1 MFIPIEEKGH
11 SIFMKYFTFLKRII
25 TFKKYPL
32 FRTVNF
38 RQLLLNI
45 FIISLLVALPNI
57 IALFQT
63 VQATSEIASIE
74 SEVPDFEIIN
84 GEYIGKTDTISINDR
99 KILFTED
106 YKTNDMPGIEE
117 DVFLGFLKDGIYI
130 KDVQDSGL
138 DYSYIGQV
146 SNDEEL
152 KTFID
157 QQTSSLYF
165 YVMVYSVLYLAL
177 IIFFTVLLMS
187 AVNYLLHFSAVAAKK
202 KSRFMNWFKI
212 SSFITVI
219 MLIPITIL
227 TIFSGMSLW
236 WLYFLSLPFYFHY
249 FRKLP
254 VMKT

>member
-1 MFIPIEEKGH
+1 
-11 SIFMKYFTFLKRII
+11 MKYLTFFKRIL
-25 TFKKYPL
+25 TFEKYPL

-45 FIISLLVALPNI
+45 FIISLLVSLPNI
-57 IALFQT
+57 ITLFQT
-63 VQATSEIASIE
+63 VQAASGIGDIE

-84 GEYIGKTDTISINDR
+84 GEYAGQTGTVTAGGR
-99 KILFTED
+99 EILFTED
-106 YKTNDMPGIEE
+106 LETGNVDEIGE
-117 DVFLGFLKDGIYI
+117 DVFIGFLKDGIYI

-146 SNDEEL
+146 NNDEDL

-177 IIFFTVLLMS
+177 ITFFAVILMW
-187 AVNYLLHFSAVAAKK
+187 AGNYILHLAAVAAKK
-202 KSRFMNWFKI
+202 KSRLMNWFKI
-212 SSFITVI
+212 SSFITVL
-219 MLIPITIL
+219 MLIPIIVI

-236 WLYFLSLPFYFHY
+236 WLYFLALPFYYHY